1 MYFTTESIIE
11 IKKKRVT
18 DIIGGP
24 KSQTILLYV
33 PITKTHTTH

>member
-1 MYFTTESIIE
+1 MYFTTESSIE
-11 IKKKRVT
+11 IKKRVT